1 MNFKRLD
8 SALLLGPFS
17 FCFMEDDIMSKE
29 IKSSY
34 EVGVRIEEMT
44 LKEEILA
51 QARMLGCDLD
61 GDCVE
66 YCGVTF
72 YVNILENKVFEY

>member
-1 MNFKRLD
+1 
-8 SALLLGPFS
+8 
-17 FCFMEDDIMSKE
+17 MSKE

-34 EVGVRIEEMT
+34 EVGVRIEEKP
-44 LKEEILA
+44 LKEKILA

-61 GDCVE
+61 GDCVD

-72 YVNILENKVFEY
+72 YVNILENKVFEFEY